1 MPGRGKPPKPAI
13 SAAEAKAAIIAIR
26 ENGPAQK
33 MVREFI
39 LTSAPHQTIDG
50 LISLWEDEFFPDVI
64 EAFILEDQ
72 DGSPERVVRV
82 LAEHCHIKAA
92 AKEPAKKSNAKKI
105 ATEKVP
111 SKKAAAKKA
120 TPKKATAK
128 KPRR

>member
-1 MPGRGKPPKPAI
+1 
-13 SAAEAKAAIIAIR
+13 
-26 ENGPAQK
+26 